1 LSANRLD
8 FCHILLQF
16 GYPACKNIP
25 FMLRGLVA
33 RLHDIAHPVS
43 ITHPL
48 KNAVDGHDEIFNQN
62 EETPPFENSLLFP

>member
-1 LSANRLD
+1 
-8 FCHILLQF
+8 
-16 GYPACKNIP
+16 
-25 FMLRGLVA
+25 MLRGLVA